1 MTDFY
6 FVRQYCIETI
16 KVISNLQINL
26 CLLSTI
32 RKKIH
37 FIKYFLKSIEIKTE
51 WNSYQ
56 FIDPQASPQL
66 LKKSNVVNLVVFK
79 LYDTNNSFVLF
90 LIRNMTLHTQ
100 LIREKVCSL
109 RNCVVRCSYR

>member
-1 MTDFY
+1 MIDFS
-6 FVRQYCIETI
+6 FARQYCIETT
-16 KVISNLQINL
+16 KVISSLQINL

-32 RKKIH
+32 RQKIH

-56 FIDPQASPQL
+56 FIDPQAGPQL

-79 LYDTNNSFVLF
+79 LCESNSSFVLF
-90 LIRNMTLHTQ
+90 LIRNTTLHTQ
-100 LIREKVCSL
+100 LIREKFFPS
-109 RNCVVRCSYR
+109 RNCVV